1 MKTRTAFLLVFALVV
16 SACQIRFDTAVVI
29 NADGSGTFAIEISLD
44 EEFRQLS
51 EDQGGGDLD
60 MTDGFEED
68 PPPLLL
74 DEERPTR
81 EGNAVAVV
89 RLDPPCPQRLWGVS
103 KHRPAVQTLAVPE
116 HRADQHRPCCLLLG
130 A

>member
-60 MTDGFEED
+60 MTEGFEED
-68 PPPLLL
+68 PPGRL
-74 DEERPTR
+74 
-81 EGNAVAVV
+81 V
-89 RLDPPCPQRLWGVS
+89 RRGV
-103 KHRPAVQTLAVPE
+103 HGR
-116 HRADQHRPCCLLLG
+116 
-130 A
+130 